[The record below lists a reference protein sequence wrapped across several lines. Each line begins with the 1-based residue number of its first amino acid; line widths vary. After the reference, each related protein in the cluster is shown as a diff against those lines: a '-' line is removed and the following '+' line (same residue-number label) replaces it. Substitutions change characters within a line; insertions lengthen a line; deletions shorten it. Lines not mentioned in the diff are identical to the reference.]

1 MSNFFNAIGVA
12 DMEKVHSAMIAW
24 IFDDKND
31 SKTTE
36 SKFSTVDRKTRSELL
51 CNMFGVS
58 PKIFKSIKTD
68 VEWNDIDILISTI
81 DSQGTEERWIIENK
95 LKSQEHKSNVK
106 GSTPIWQTQKYTEI
120 IQEYRESNNHY
131 LLLSLTG
138 EQAKSPI
145 GSWGTIKYE
154 ELSDI
159 LSSHLVS
166 ASPIIEE
173 YCNSI
178 IELSQSLKNFLDK
191 YKDYPHVMCGKM
203 KKDAKSQADW
213 NAFSPN
219 EKYIIEN
226 GLETIFQKCLLM
238 TQMEQ
243 YKENKDCHDLNYS
256 ISETQGIALLDINLG
271 ELVNEQQVYHVRAQF
286 QNGSF
291 KVQIHQIDENGTW
304 EREQKDFLDDWKDIF
319 YEIANADWKVNP
331 PKSKN
336 RPYISISKKYK
347 EWYNRDIQDLLDKG
361 FKGCYCIREQLISKF
376 NEKNHSSIECK
387 INTEPAVDSSL

>member
-1 MSNFFNAIGVA
+1 MSNFFNTIGVA

-24 IFDDKND
+24 ILDDKND
-31 SKTTE
+31 STTG
-36 SKFSTVDRKTRSELL
+36 SLFSTFDLTTRSHLL
-51 CNMFGVS
+51 CDIFGE
-58 PKIFKSIKTD
+58 PRKNFDSIEAF
-68 VEWNDIDILISTI
+68 VEWDDIDILILTKDQNNI
-81 DSQGTEERWIIENK
+81 AERWVIENK

-106 GSTPIWQTQKYTEI
+106 GSTPIWQTEKYTKTINQKYGAN
-120 IQEYRESNNHY
+120 NNHY

-213 NAFSPN
+213 DAFSPN

-226 GLETIFQKCLLM
+226 GLETIFQKCLLI
-238 TQMEQ
+238 TQMEK
-243 YKENKDCHDLNYS
+243 YKKNKACHDFDYS
-256 ISETQGIALLDINLG
+256 ISDTNGIALLDINLG

-291 KVQIHQIDENGTW
+291 KVQIHQIEEDGSMS
-304 EREQKDFLDDWKDIF
+304 RKQKDFLDEWKDNVF
-319 YEIANADWKVNP
+319 YKIANDDWKVNP
-331 PKSKN
+331 PKSTN

-347 EWYNRDIQDLLDKG
+347 EWYNRDIQDLLDEG
-361 FKGCYCIREQLISKF
+361 FKDCYCIREQLISKF
-376 NEKNHSSIECK
+376 NEKNHSMPIQL
-387 INTEPAVDSSL
+387 P

>member
-24 IFDDKND
+24 ILDDKND
-31 SKTTE
+31 SKMQPTD
-36 SKFSTVDRKTRSELL
+36 SKFSTFDLKTRSELL
-51 CNMFGVS
+51 CKMFGVS
-58 PKIFKSIKTD
+58 PKMFKSIKTD

-81 DSQGTEERWIIENK
+81 DSQGHEERWIIENK

-106 GSTPIWQTQKYTEI
+106 EGTTIWQTEKYAQAIIQKYGK
-120 IQEYRESNNHY
+120 SNNHY

-138 EQAKSPI
+138 ERAKSPI
-145 GSWGTIKYE
+145 GNWGAIKYE

-159 LSSHLVS
+159 LSSHLIS

-178 IELSQSLKNFLDK
+178 TELSQSLKNFLDK
-191 YKDYPHVMCGKM
+191 YNDYPHVMCGKM
-203 KKDAKSQADW
+203 KKDAKSQTDW
-213 NAFSPN
+213 DAFSPN
-219 EKYIIEN
+219 EKYIMEN
-226 GLETIFQKCLLM
+226 GLETIFQKCLLI

-271 ELVNEQQVYHVRAQF
+271 ELQDYHVRAQF

-291 KVQIHQIDENGTW
+291 KVQIHQIEENGRMGDQ
-304 EREQKDFLDDWKDIF
+304 EEFLKRWRAPFGDVASLQPGWT
-319 YEIANADWKVNP
+319 VNM
-331 PKSKN
+331 PKSKT
-336 RPYISISKKYK
+336 RPYISISKKYIK
-347 EWYNRDIQDLLDKG
+347 WNEQNIQDLLNAG
-361 FKGCYCIREQLISKF
+361 FKECYRIREQLINKF
-376 NEKNHSSIECK
+376 ENG
-387 INTEPAVDSSL
+387 